1 MVAADTTRAYA
12 EACSAGY
19 QLKVA
24 QQSVDLQQK
33 FVKLTT
39 ERVQARARHR
49 HRQQPRHRPA
59 RPAAR
64 QPAAFDGAPAHRPV
78 PPGSADGRGAERLPG
93 RGRKVH
99 DAAALTP
106 R

>member
-33 FVKLTT
+33 FVKLTA
-39 ERVQARARHR
+39 ERVQRGRGIAIDNSRATSPARA
-49 HRQQPRHRPA
+49 
-59 RPAAR
+59 AAR
-64 QPAAFDGAPAHRPV
+64 QSAAAEGAPAA
-78 PPGSADGRGAERLPG
+78 PPCTAWPC
-93 RGRKVH
+93 
-99 DAAALTP
+99 
-106 R
+106 